1 MKLLK
6 SKRNRLHPAAKMYSE
21 ECKEGKLDRREFLS
35 RSTALGVSVVA
46 AYGLIG
52 LESSPAQAAGAK
64 MGGTLR
70 MQMEVRAL
78 KDPRTY
84 DWTQIAAFTAGWLE
98 YLIEY
103 NSDGSFRGML
113 VESWDANDDATEYVL
128 HVRKGV
134 KWNNGDDFTAAD
146 VARNITGWCDK
157 SVEGNSMAG
166 RMASLIDEATGKA
179 RDGAITVVDSHT
191 VKLSLPQPDITI
203 IPGMADYPAAIT
215 HSSHN
220 PDDMLGTAVGTGAYM
235 PESLEVGVKGVVVK
249 NPNHTWWGHKGLPE
263 GGSRLDR
270 IEFIDYGV
278 DPAAWIS
285 AAEAEEVDMLWETVG
300 DFIDVMDGIGWV
312 KSEVV
317 SGATIVVRPN
327 QLAVDA
333 NGKKPYADKRVR
345 QALSMAVD
353 NKVCLELGYTNR
365 GVPADNYHAGPV
377 HPEHDPSV
385 KRLPYDPVKAKA
397 LMDEAGMLDYE
408 HELHSIDDDWRKNT
422 NDAVA
427 AQLRSAGFKVKR
439 TILPGSTFWN
449 DWTKYAFSSTNWN
462 HRPLATQVWG
472 LAYRSGEA
480 WNEFGWANAEFDAL
494 LNEANSLADADK
506 RRKVAGKLQAIIVE
520 EGVTI
525 QPYWR
530 SLYRHHTDNVV
541 GGDMHIAYLPQ
552 IYKWGLK
559 A

>member
-1 MKLLK
+1 MTQHTM
-6 SKRNRLHPAAKMYSE
+6 NGYNLHPAAKMYAD
-21 ECKEGKLDRREFLS
+21 ECKAGKLNRREFMT
-35 RSTALGVSVVA
+35 RATALGLTSAA
-46 AYGLIG
+46 AYGLLG
-52 LESSPAQAAGAK
+52 LDAPAQAASMAK
-64 MGGTLR
+64 QGGTLR

-98 YLIEY
+98 YLVEY

-113 VESWDANDDATEYVL
+113 VESWEANADATEYTL
-128 HVRKGV
+128 NVRQGV
-134 KWNNGDDFTAAD
+134 TWNNGDAFTADD
-146 VARNITGWCDK
+146 VARNIAGWCDK

-166 RMASLIDEATGKA
+166 RMASLIDADTGQA
-179 RDGAITVVDSHT
+179 RDGAITVVDANT
-191 VKLSLPQPDITI
+191 VKLTLLQPDITI
-203 IPGMADYPAAIT
+203 IPGMADYPAAIV

-220 PDDMLGTAVGTGAYM
+220 GDDMLGNPVGTGAYM
-235 PESLEVGVKGVVVK
+235 PESLEVGVKGVVVR
-249 NPNHTWWGHKGLPE
+249 NPNHTWWGHDALE
-263 GGSRLDR
+263 GGGSFLDR
-270 IEFIDYGV
+270 IEFIDYGT
-278 DPAAWIS
+278 DPSAWVA
-285 AAEAEEVDMLWETVG
+285 AAESEEVDALWETVG
-300 DFIDVMDGIGWV
+300 DFIDVMDSIGWA

-333 NGKKPYADKRVR
+333 DGNTPYADKRVR

-353 NKVCLELGYTNR
+353 NSVCLELGYAGR
-365 GVPADNYHAGPV
+365 GAPADNHHAGPV
-377 HPEHDPSV
+377 HPEFDPSV
-385 KRLPYDPVKAKA
+385 GRLPFDPAKAKA
-397 LMDEAGMLDYE
+397 LMDEAGMGDYE

-422 NDAVA
+422 TDAVA
-427 AQLRSAGFKVKR
+427 AQLRDAGINVKR

-462 HRPLATQVWG
+462 HRPLATQIWG

-480 WNEFGWANAEFDAL
+480 WNEFGWSNTEFDGL
-494 LNEANSLADADK
+494 LSEANSLADADE
-506 RRKVAGKLQAIIVE
+506 RRAVAGKLQAIIAE

-541 GGDMHIAYLPQ
+541 GCEMHIAYLPQ
-552 IYKWGLK
+552 VYKWGLK